1 MPSVEIREIGTDE
14 AGLRLDRWFR
24 RHFPDVPQARLQ
36 KWLRTGQV
44 RLDGHRV
51 TASERVTAG
60 QRVRIP
66 PFDDAARPAS
76 AESERPGAPLR
87 QADVTAL
94 RERVLYRDDHVLVID
109 KSAGLA
115 VQGGTGTHRH
125 LDGMLDALA
134 FDGARPR
141 LVHRLDRDTSG
152 VLLLARSASAA
163 AALTAAFRG
172 RRIRKI
178 YWAIVVGVPEVKEG
192 RITVPLD
199 KRRVGGGERVVA
211 GEGGQ
216 SAVTVFT
223 VLERAGDAVAWLEL
237 EPLTGRT
244 HQLRAHCLALGTP
257 ILGDGKYGGA
267 AAFLSGDQSRRRL
280 HLHARSLTIPHPAG
294 GTLVVEAALPDALLD
309 TWRFFGFDPA
319 PPSRPLRTADAMPET
334 ACQTPRRGRR

>member
-1 MPSVEIREIGTDE
+1 MPPVEIREIGADE

-36 KWLRTGQV
+36 KWLRTGEV
-44 RLDGHRV
+44 RLDGHRAA
-51 TASERVTAG
+51 ASERIEAG

-66 PFDDAARPAS
+66 PFDDTARPPPVA
-76 AESERPGAPLR
+76 SERAGAALR
-87 QADVTAL
+87 PADVSAL
-94 RERVLYRDDHVLVID
+94 RERVLYRDEHLLVID

-152 VLLLARSASAA
+152 VLVLARTASAA
-163 AALTAAFRG
+163 AALTAAFRS
-172 RRIRKI
+172 RRIRKV
-178 YWAIVVGVPEVKEG
+178 YWAIVVGVPEAAAG

-199 KRRVGGGERVVA
+199 KRRVGGGEKVVA
-211 GEGGQ
+211 DEGGR
-216 SAVTVFT
+216 SAVTLFT
-223 VLERAGDAVAWLEL
+223 VRERAGGAAAWLEL

-244 HQLRAHCLALGTP
+244 HQLRAHCVALGTP

-267 AAFLSGDQSRRRL
+267 AAFLGGDRSRRRL
-280 HLHARSLTIPHPAG
+280 HLHARSLTLPHPAG
-294 GTLVVEAALPDALLD
+294 GPLIVEAALPDALLD
-309 TWRFFGFDPA
+309 TWRFFGFDPQ
-319 PPSRPLRTADAMPET
+319 PPSRPHRMADAMPE
-334 ACQTPRRGRR
+334 PPGRRRR